1 MEAIVLTALVGAGY
15 LFMKPAPDSFGTGD
29 AGRPGGAVG
38 AGGGSGH
45 AALAIPITG
54 RRPVLASNEGPS
66 GMPSV
71 TYTDARDEELRR
83 AQRLERAAAYHDS
96 GLVDARARMIGT
108 ERGSQ
113 GGRHTG
119 YPGDRPGD
127 YPGDR
132 QGDRVMSTLTGMD
145 MPTEDFA
152 HNNMV
157 PFFGSQLHGLDLE
170 RDNGRFVESMS
181 GAPGIGNLR
190 DRTERAPLFAPGER
204 GLGNVFG
211 NPSAT
216 DALQARTPVSA
227 IRNNDLPF
235 QQIKVG
241 AGVRAG
247 SAGAGQ
253 LDNRD
258 YALPKSVDELRPGNR
273 PKADLDTSAHVLPG
287 FDKSGAARPW
297 QGLVQKQRP
306 ETAFDNDRG
315 NLPTASPL
323 AAQTVRARYE
333 PRGDVLYHDST
344 DRGFNPGSSRV
355 SALAPSARPESQFD
369 RRLANGAPPLLNVAM
384 ADRGPGCADG
394 LLGREGFMPGGADS
408 ASGGL
413 RETGRSIM
421 NARSAETYWDGSGG
435 HGGQGGYGGP
445 QGGQGGYGGQYGAP
459 GYQRTAG
466 PASGNATFPVSRGVV
481 PFSDEMRTTQRE
493 FTELSPA
500 TGPAVPVGP
509 PRLPL
514 YTGEHAPRTTLREA
528 TAQADPGFAR
538 GFASPAA
545 SGLGVP
551 CGPGDPGGDATR
563 TTLRQSADSAKA
575 LENSV
580 RNVRNTAYGGDTSGG
595 LQGAEPFTPGPT
607 VREFTEV
614 NVRDTVPT
622 GGSIVSG
629 AGGAGGYAALVDGHD
644 VGGDYRRSGAHAFGG
659 GGGNNSANG
668 GSSTGANGG
677 LLVGEADGDGRLR
690 APATHRQFTGQ
701 VASSEGVSL
710 RPARPEPS
718 GYGIAHRQA
727 ELTSTTAGGRG
738 EGGPGYFAAPRN
750 EHTRPLDYG
759 QIYASTVN
767 SAKESLVRSRER
779 AGHAGAARGPE
790 VSTAGSVS
798 AQAGLPDSGRA
809 SAPQHVTQGGE
820 QQRSRGSVA
829 LRGEGP
835 QSDRLADADA
845 VLSWTA
851 TNPLVPR

>member
-1 MEAIVLTALVGAGY
+1 
-15 LFMKPAPDSFGTGD
+15 
-29 AGRPGGAVG
+29 
-38 AGGGSGH
+38 
-45 AALAIPITG
+45 
-54 RRPVLASNEGPS
+54 
-66 GMPSV
+66 MPSM

-83 AQRLERAAAYHDS
+83 AQSLERAAAFHGS
-96 GLVDARARMIGT
+96 GLVDSRARMIGT

-113 GGRHTG
+113 SRGAHPNGGYGGSGGGPGYGAELGTGSGYGYGSGFEGGHEGGHEGGRVT
-119 YPGDRPGD
+119 
-127 YPGDR
+127 
-132 QGDRVMSTLTGMD
+132 STLTGMD
-145 MPTEDFA
+145 MASEDFA

-170 RDNGRFVESMS
+170 RDNGRFVETMS
-181 GAPGIGNLR
+181 GAPGFGNLR
-190 DRTERAPLFAPGER
+190 DRKERAPLFAPGER
-204 GLGNVFG
+204 GVDNVFG
-211 NPSAT
+211 NQSAT

-227 IRNNDLPF
+227 IRNNELPF
-235 QQIKVG
+235 QQVKVG
-241 AGVRAG
+241 SGVRSG

-253 LDNRD
+253 LDNRE
-258 YALPKSVDELRPGNR
+258 YALPKGVDELRPGNR

-287 FDKSGAARPW
+287 FDRAGAARPW

-306 ETAFDNDRG
+306 ETAFENDRG

-333 PRGDVLYHDST
+333 PRGDVLFHDST
-344 DRGFNPGSSRV
+344 ERGFNPGSSRV
-355 SALAPSARPESQFD
+355 SAMAPSALPADRYD
-369 RRLANGAPPLLNVAM
+369 RRLANDAPPLLNVAM
-384 ADRGPGCADG
+384 SDRGPGCVDG
-394 LLGREGFMPGGADS
+394 LLGREGFVPGGADS

-413 RETGRSIM
+413 RETGRSIA
-421 NARSAETYWDGSGG
+421 NARSAEGGWDGY
-435 HGGQGGYGGP
+435 QGM
-445 QGGQGGYGGQYGAP
+445 QGGQ
-459 GYQRTAG
+459 YQRFVG
-466 PASGNATFPVSRGVV
+466 PASGNASFPVSRGVV
-481 PFSDEMRTTQRE
+481 PFSDELRTTQRE

-509 PRLPL
+509 PRLPM
-514 YTGEHAPRTTLREA
+514 YAGDHAPRTTLREA
-528 TAQADPGFAR
+528 TAEADPGFAR

-545 SGLGVP
+545 SGLGGLGVP
-551 CGPGDPGGDATR
+551 CGPGEPGGEATR

-580 RNVRNTAYGGDTSGG
+580 RNIRNTAYGGDTAGG
-595 LQGAEPFTPGPT
+595 LQGAETFTPGTT
-607 VREFTEV
+607 VRQLTGV
-614 NVRDTVPT
+614 NVRDAVPT

-644 VGGDYRRSGAHAFGG
+644 LGGDYRMSGAHAFGG
-659 GGGNNSANG
+659 GGSGY
-668 GSSTGANGG
+668 GG
-677 LLVGEADGDGRLR
+677 LMVGEAEGDGRLR

-701 VASSEGVSL
+701 IASTEGVSL
-710 RPARPEPS
+710 RPARPEPT

-727 ELTSTTAGGRG
+727 ELTSTSAGGRG
-738 EGGPGYFAAPRN
+738 EGGTDYFAAPRN

-779 AGHAGAARGPE
+779 AGHAGPARGPE
-790 VSTAGSVS
+790 VATAGSVA
-798 AQAGLPDSGRA
+798 AQAGLPDSGRP
-809 SAPQHVTQGGE
+809 SAPQHMEQSGE

-829 LRGEGP
+829 LRGEGR